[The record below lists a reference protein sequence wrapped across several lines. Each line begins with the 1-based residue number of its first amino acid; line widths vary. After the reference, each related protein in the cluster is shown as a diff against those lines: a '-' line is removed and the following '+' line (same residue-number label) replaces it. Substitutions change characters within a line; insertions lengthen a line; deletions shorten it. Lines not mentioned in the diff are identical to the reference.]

1 MGFRVYKLLSP
12 QKLLLWVQFI
22 LLSIELARVLG
33 FIEAFEEYGCVFF
46 VYLPTLGHLF

>member
-1 MGFRVYKLLSP
+1 MGFRVYKLLST
-12 QKLLLWVQFI
+12 QKLLFI

-46 VYLPTLGHLF
+46 VYLPI